1 MNVDYIKFS
10 IDIVLAH
17 SFHPRTTVLEVG
29 LQGVLL
35 ELRLD
40 RLVVDSSRDPSE
52 LSFALVYAF

>member
-35 ELRLD
+35 ELRLE
-40 RLVVDSSRDPSE
+40 DS
-52 LSFALVYAF
+52 